1 MPRFYT
7 EEEDDYLRN
16 NYLTKSKAEMAK
28 DLNRTYKS
36 IEKRLLSVL
45 KLSIKFTVLTYGIKK
60 GAFHVWRFF
69 GKS

>member
-28 DLNRTYKS
+28 DLNQHL
-36 IEKRLLSVL
+36 EVL
-45 KLSIKFTVLTYGIKK
+45 KKDY
-60 GAFHVWRFF
+60 
-69 GKS
+69 